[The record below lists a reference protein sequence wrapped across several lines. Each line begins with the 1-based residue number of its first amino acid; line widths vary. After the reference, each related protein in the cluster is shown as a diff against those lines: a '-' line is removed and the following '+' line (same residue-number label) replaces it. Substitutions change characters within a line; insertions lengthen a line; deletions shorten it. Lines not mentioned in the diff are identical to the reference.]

1 MEERAK
7 FVLEYQ
13 RGELS
18 MAELCRRYEVSR
30 QTGYKW
36 LERHDEGGLAA
47 MADRSHT
54 PMNRPHAIPERVR
67 EALLALRRKHPS
79 WGPKKLKVVL
89 AKTMPAPA
97 ASSIG
102 ELLRREGLV
111 HRKRKRP
118 GGVVPMTT
126 PLAHAEAPNDVWSID
141 YKGWFLTG
149 NEQRCEPLTITDNAS
164 RYLVRLTAMPGIDQ
178 QRVRDVMEAAFREHG
193 LPRAIRSDNG
203 SPFVTP
209 APGGLSKL
217 SIWWARLGIRHERI
231 EPGEPQQNGRHERF
245 HLSLIKDVLDYRL
258 AWDWRLQ
265 QAEFVRYREEFNSL
279 RPHEALG
286 MATPA
291 SVYTPSARPYPAR
304 VPDMEYDSSFYVR
317 RVNWQGRILWR
328 GERVMLSP
336 VLAEERVALREVDD
350 DLFEVVFGSMFL
362 GWLDHWTGEFIREE
376 VAQRWA
382 DLIVEKGPGLHCAL
396 PFGPPPDGG
405 DGLRS
410 APALSFS
417 TAPE

>member
-7 FVLEYQ
+7 FVLEHQ

-18 MAELCRRYEVSR
+18 MSELCRRYGVSR

-36 LERHDEGGLAA
+36 LERFGEGGLAA
-47 MADRSHT
+47 MTERSHT
-54 PMNRPHAIPERVR
+54 PMNRPHAISENIR
-67 EALLALRRKHPS
+67 EALVALRRKHPS

-118 GGVVPMTT
+118 AGVAPMTL

-141 YKGWFLTG
+141 YKGWFQTG
-149 NEQRCEPLTITDNAS
+149 NGQRCEPLTITDNAS
-164 RYLVRLTAMPGIDQ
+164 RYLLRLTAMPGIDQ

-203 SPFVTP
+203 TPFVTS

-245 HLSLIKDVLDYRL
+245 HLSLIKDLLDYRL

-265 QAEFVRYREEFNSL
+265 QHCIRDCSILFV
-279 RPHEALG
+279 
-286 MATPA
+286 M
-291 SVYTPSARPYPAR
+291 
-304 VPDMEYDSSFYVR
+304 
-317 RVNWQGRILWR
+317 
-328 GERVMLSP
+328 
-336 VLAEERVALREVDD
+336 
-350 DLFEVVFGSMFL
+350 
-362 GWLDHWTGEFIREE
+362 
-376 VAQRWA
+376 
-382 DLIVEKGPGLHCAL
+382 
-396 PFGPPPDGG
+396 
-405 DGLRS
+405 
-410 APALSFS
+410 
-417 TAPE
+417 